1 MEMNL
6 LMITLFAII
15 LIVDSKVIGRD
26 WGGGGAL
33 HGLILKGMTE
43 TS

>member
-26 WGGGGAL
+26 WGGAL